1 MSASQSEKQSV
12 DEDEAG
18 EGGRRQI
25 RKGVL
30 LCRLHSAGEEEVLR
44 CLMGDFCS
52 LFAWKVILQAGQMD
66 NHLERMLMV
75 RERETQFK

>member
-1 MSASQSEKQSV
+1 M
-12 DEDEAG
+12 
-18 EGGRRQI
+18 
-25 RKGVL
+25 L
-30 LCRLHSAGEEEVLR
+30 RLHSAGEEEVLR